1 VSAGPA
7 PDRAAGARAEHRAL
21 PATDGTPHP
30 SHRLLRLLRPA
41 GRAWFTRRY
50 DIRRLGE
57 EHVPPTG
64 PAIIAS
70 NHLGYVDG
78 PLLAALAPRPVHAL
92 TKQEMF
98 EGRTG
103 VILRTFGQIPL
114 ARGRADPAAVKGC
127 LRVLRDGGV
136 VLIFPEG
143 RRGAGDLTRFH
154 RGAAYLALVTG
165 APVVPLALFG
175 TRAPGGST
183 DSVPAP
189 GARFDL
195 VYGEPLRLP
204 DRPWP
209 RTRREVA
216 QASDALRNRLM
227 SHLVDAQMR
236 TGRDLP
242 GPIPGLPEPEPAR
255 HGATHAEPG
264 FPQHPTQ
271 RDER

>member
-7 PDRAAGARAEHRAL
+7 PDRRAGAGPEHREL
-21 PATDGTPHP
+21 PATVGTPHP

-50 DIRRLGE
+50 DVRRVGE
-57 EHVPPTG
+57 EHVPACG

-70 NHLGYVDG
+70 NHLGYLDG
-78 PLLAALAPRPVHAL
+78 PLMAALAPRPVHAL

-103 VILRTFGQIPL
+103 LVLRAFGQIPL
-114 ARGRADPAAVKGC
+114 TRGQADPAAIKVC

-136 VLIFPEG
+136 VLIYPEG
-143 RRGAGDLTRFH
+143 RRGAGDFSRFH

-165 APVVPLALFG
+165 APVVPLAIFG
-175 TRAPGGST
+175 TREPGGST

-204 DRPWP
+204 GRAWP

-216 QASDALRNRLM
+216 QASDDLRNRLVT
-227 SHLVDAQMR
+227 HLVDAQMR

-242 GPIPGLPEPEPAR
+242 GPIPGLPEPAAVR
-255 HGATHAEPG
+255 HGARHPAPG
-264 FPQHPTQ
+264 DPQHPIQ
-271 RDER
+271 RDVR